1 MGGVVQIGAVKVR
14 PCWVETAEEVA
25 CCLGGGAIEADGV
38 EIMVVVGKV
47 VRVRV
52 DNKNKMH
59 DITSSVSII

>member
-1 MGGVVQIGAVKVR
+1 LGGVVQIGAVKVR

-47 VRVRV
+47 VRVRGR
-52 DNKNKMH
+52 
-59 DITSSVSII
+59 

>member
-1 MGGVVQIGAVKVR
+1 ML
-14 PCWVETAEEVA
+14 
-25 CCLGGGAIEADGV
+25 LGGGAIEADGV